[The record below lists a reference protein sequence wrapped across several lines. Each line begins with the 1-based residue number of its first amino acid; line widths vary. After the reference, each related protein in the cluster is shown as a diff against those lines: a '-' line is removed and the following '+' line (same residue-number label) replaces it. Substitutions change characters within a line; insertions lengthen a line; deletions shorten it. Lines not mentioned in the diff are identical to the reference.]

1 MTFLAY
7 VDGSRYAISDDD
19 ADPFERAVVSAL
31 RSGGDFV
38 DVPNRPHS
46 TVRILV
52 TPAST
57 IRLERLPDADD
68 ASEGGDDGEE
78 FFDFAFYDFEP

>member
-7 VDGSRYAISDDD
+7 VNGSRYAISDDD
-19 ADPFERAVVSAL
+19 ADPFERAVVAAL

-38 DVPNRPHS
+38 DMPNRPHS
-46 TVRILV
+46 AVKILI
-52 TPAST
+52 TSASAV
-57 IRLERLPDADD
+57 RLERLPDADERD
-68 ASEGGDDGEE
+68 EEGDQGEE

>member
-19 ADPFERAVVSAL
+19 AEPFERAVLAAL

-46 TVRILV
+46 TVRVLI
-52 TPAST
+52 TPTTAV
-57 IRLERLPDADD
+57 RLERLPDPEDSGDD
-68 ASEGGDDGEE
+68 GDDGEE